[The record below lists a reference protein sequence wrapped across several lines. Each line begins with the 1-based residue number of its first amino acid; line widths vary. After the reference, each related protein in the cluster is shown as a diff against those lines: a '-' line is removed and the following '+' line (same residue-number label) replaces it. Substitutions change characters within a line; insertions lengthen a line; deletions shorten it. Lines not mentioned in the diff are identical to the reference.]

1 MKKII
6 TDNKELLEVLTDN
19 GINIT
24 CSDSMAM
31 LITDEDAARIDAL
44 VEEIAPAAEYDYTIE
59 ELTYDVCFDD
69 DTASDCKHFRSS
81 IKDCRAYIKC
91 YNRTNVSYFE
101 DYKGGIVSIRC
112 NETGET
118 IYEEEIPD

>member
-31 LITDEDAARIDAL
+31 LITDDDAARINKL
-44 VEEIAPAAEYDYTIE
+44 VEEFAPAAEYDYTIE

-69 DTASDCKHFRSS
+69 DTASDCKHFHFS

-91 YNRTNVSYFE
+91 YNGTNVSYFE
-101 DYKGGIVSIRC
+101 DYKGGVVSIRC

-118 IYEEEIPD
+118 IYEEEIPE

>member
-31 LITDEDAARIDAL
+31 LITDDDAARIDKL
-44 VEEIAPAAEYDYTIE
+44 VEEFAPAAEYDYTIE

-69 DTASDCKHFRSS
+69 DMASDCKHFHSS
-81 IKDCRAYIKC
+81 IEECRDYIKW
-91 YNRTNVSYFE
+91 YNGTNESYFQ
-101 DYKGGIVSIRC
+101 DYKGGTVSIRC

-118 IYEEEIPD
+118 IYEEEIPE